1 MSRYLKNPKLVAGK
15 ITGSS
20 IGSGTSAPINVTSPI
35 NLGTID
41 NVKIAGSVA
50 DSFIYT
56 DAQGNLQFGTFDSVK
71 YLPGF
76 SASNILLGE
85 SATASNT
92 AGAVVLSST
101 TSVTEAINQL
111 NTSLAAVGNNAR
123 RYNFT
128 ESLTWLVQH
137 NMNTTQFFERL
148 TSTTGERFNATVNI
162 LDQNAFEVKLT
173 EATAGFVDVIF
184 TTNTPGQS
192 NNGEPPPKGG
202 GSDTGPTAPVA
213 SFTQDFAQE
222 PVPFTVSFTDLSTG
236 NPTSWYWDFGDGNS
250 SYEQNPTYEYTI
262 PGDYTVR
269 LLVANSVGTSEFY
282 SGYVYAQPPNTTVP
296 PIASFEVAS
305 SQEYTPKLVTFTDTS
320 QNNPTSWS
328 WDFGNGQVSTE
339 QNPTVLFDEPQQLPY
354 TVSLS
359 ASNSAGVSYANKQF
373 SAWGGPDWGIVP
385 VPDFVAEPT
394 SGPSPLTVTF
404 TDTTYGR
411 PTGWAWD
418 FGDGSTSSEQNP
430 THTYSDIGNYTVS
443 LTASNVFG
451 ASPVPATTD
460 ISVSE
465 MWRITFRD
473 DSGATLP
480 IFVDTPGIPNGPI
493 FGIPVSRDAVAELV
507 SKLTGLLWT
516 LNGNTVPAYFDA
528 QPEPETTD
536 NFILNQFSYCY
547 MENNGQTGRRLYLQ
561 GQRIDNV

>member
-56 DAQGNLQFGTFDSVK
+56 DAQGNLQFGTFESVK

-76 SASNILLGE
+76 SAGDILLGE

-92 AGAVVLSST
+92 AGSVVLTST

-111 NTSLAAVGNNAR
+111 NTGLAAVGNNAR

-148 TSTTGERFNATVNI
+148 TSTTGERFNATVSI

-184 TTNTPGQS
+184 TTISQGQS
-192 NNGEPPPKGG
+192 NNVDPPPKGG
-202 GSDTGPTAPVA
+202 GGDTGSTAPVA

-236 NPTSWYWDFGDGNS
+236 TPTSWYWDFGDGNS
-250 SYEQNPTYEYTI
+250 SYEQNPAHEYTV

-269 LLVANSVGTSEFY
+269 LLVANSAGTSEFY
-282 SGYVYAQPPNTTVP
+282 SGYVYAQPATTVP
-296 PIASFEVAS
+296 PIASFDVAR
-305 SQEYTPKLVTFTDTS
+305 SQEYTPTMVTFTDTS

-339 QNPTVLFDEPQQLPY
+339 QNPTVLFDAPQQLPY
-354 TVSLS
+354 TVSLTVT
-359 ASNSAGVSYANKQF
+359 NSAGVSYANSQF

-385 VPDFVAEPT
+385 VPNFVADTT

-411 PTGWAWD
+411 PTGWTWD
-418 FGDGSTSSEQNP
+418 FGDGSTSRDQNP

-443 LTASNVFG
+443 LTASNVIG
-451 ASPVPATTD
+451 ASLESATTD
-460 ISVSE
+460 ISVTE

-480 IFVDTPGIPNGPI
+480 IFVDTPGISGSPI
-493 FGIPVSRDAVAELV
+493 FGIPVSEAAVTELV
-507 SKLTGLLWT
+507 SKLTGLSWT
-516 LNGNTVPAYFDA
+516 LNGNEVPGQFDA
-528 QPEPETTD
+528 QPEPDTTV
-536 NFILNQFSYCY
+536 NFVSNLTSYCF
-547 MENNGQTGRRLYLQ
+547 MENYTTGRQLYLQ
-561 GQRIDNV
+561 GRRIDNV